1 MIIGFDGSR
10 AFNKHKTGT
19 ENYSFQLLQHL
30 SKIDTENNYVIYIR
44 PGFEIEKG
52 WPGNFKFKVLNFKLL
67 WTQVGLALSTFTD
80 PLDVLFVPSHT
91 LPLIR
96 KPGLKTVLTVHDL
109 GAQYLP
115 QYHQLKQRLYL
126 SFVTSQQLSSATK
139 LIAVSQATKDDL
151 HKQIGIPTAKISVI
165 YEGVNHDLKP
175 IKGDILRDTLRQYD
189 LSANNY
195 FLFIGTIQPRKNLER
210 LINAYGKLFT
220 PKAPQLVL
228 AGSRGWLSD
237 EIYKL
242 PAQLKI
248 ASAVK
253 FLGYVPDQHLP
264 ALYSGATA
272 FVFPSLFEGF
282 GLPVLEAMACRCPV
296 ITSNLSSLPE
306 VAGRGAILVDP
317 YSVDDI
323 SQAMSKVMNPE
334 FRMKLQEKGFKQVKR
349 FSWEKTARE
358 TLQIL
363 TQVGRG

>member
-1 MIIGFDGSR
+1 M
-10 AFNKHKTGT
+10 
-19 ENYSFQLLQHL
+19 
-30 SKIDTENNYVIYIR
+30 
-44 PGFEIEKG
+44 
-52 WPGNFKFKVLNFKLL
+52 
-67 WTQVGLALSTFTD
+67 
-80 PLDVLFVPSHT
+80 
-91 LPLIR
+91 
-96 KPGLKTVLTVHDL
+96 
-109 GAQYLP
+109 
-115 QYHQLKQRLYL
+115 
-126 SFVTSQQLSSATK
+126 
-139 LIAVSQATKDDL
+139 
-151 HKQIGIPTAKISVI
+151 
-165 YEGVNHDLKP
+165 
-175 IKGDILRDTLRQYD
+175 
-189 LSANNY
+189 
-195 FLFIGTIQPRKNLER
+195 
-210 LINAYGKLFT
+210 
-220 PKAPQLVL
+220 
-228 AGSRGWLSD
+228 
-237 EIYKL
+237 
-242 PAQLKI
+242 
-248 ASAVK
+248 K